1 MNYANTSKY
10 YNPAIYIWLLTITA
24 MVLLIIVI
32 GGLTRLTDSG
42 LSMTDWRPI
51 LGVIPPLSLESW
63 LVVFE
68 MYKQTPEYKIVNK
81 NMTLNEFK
89 YIFWWEWFHRIF
101 ARAIGVVF
109 LIPLIYFSFKKQIQ
123 SSLYIRLGIVF
134 VFGLFQAVIGWWMVK
149 SGLTENPYVS
159 PYRLTF
165 HLLNA
170 LIIFSILLWIA
181 MDYRYSSN
189 ISFLSNPKTIEF
201 YILVA
206 VILIFI
212 TIATGGFMAGT
223 NSGQSFNTF
232 PLMNGKII
240 PDDYVIDDLGIYNI
254 FENTVAINFNHR
266 WLSIFVFFYILF
278 VCFKFIKFDN
288 KNISSTLV
296 YLVLFFLTLQVIL
309 GIITLLS
316 NVYLPVASLHQ
327 TNSILL
333 LSTLLISYHQIKI
346 RKVKDVYQKYISLW
360 GHGFYWKI
368 IIKKTEK

>member
-1 MNYANTSKY
+1 M
-10 YNPAIYIWLLTITA
+10 
-24 MVLLIIVI
+24 
-32 GGLTRLTDSG
+32 
-42 LSMTDWRPI
+42 
-51 LGVIPPLSLESW
+51 
-63 LVVFE
+63 
-68 MYKQTPEYKIVNK
+68 
-81 NMTLNEFK
+81 
-89 YIFWWEWFHRIF
+89 
-101 ARAIGVVF
+101 
-109 LIPLIYFSFKKQIQ
+109 
-123 SSLYIRLGIVF
+123 
-134 VFGLFQAVIGWWMVK
+134 FGLFQAVIGWWMVK

-240 PDDYVIDDLGIYNI
+240 PDDYIIDDLGIYNI
-254 FENTVAINFNHR
+254 FENTVTINFNHR

-278 VCFKFIKFDN
+278 VCFRFIKFDN
-288 KNISSTLV
+288 KNVSSILV

-346 RKVKDVYQKYISLW
+346 RKVKDV
-360 GHGFYWKI
+360 
-368 IIKKTEK
+368 

>member
-1 MNYANTSKY
+1 
-10 YNPAIYIWLLTITA
+10 
-24 MVLLIIVI
+24 
-32 GGLTRLTDSG
+32 
-42 LSMTDWRPI
+42 
-51 LGVIPPLSLESW
+51 
-63 LVVFE
+63 
-68 MYKQTPEYKIVNK
+68 
-81 NMTLNEFK
+81 
-89 YIFWWEWFHRIF
+89 
-101 ARAIGVVF
+101 
-109 LIPLIYFSFKKQIQ
+109 
-123 SSLYIRLGIVF
+123 
-134 VFGLFQAVIGWWMVK
+134 
-149 SGLTENPYVS
+149 
-159 PYRLTF
+159 
-165 HLLNA
+165 
-170 LIIFSILLWIA
+170 

-189 ISFLSNPKTIEF
+189 ISFLSNPKTTEF

-240 PDDYVIDDLGIYNI
+240 PDDYIIDDLGIYNI

-278 VCFKFIKFDN
+278 VCFRFIKFDN
-288 KNISSTLV
+288 KNVSNILV

-333 LSTLLISYHQIKI
+333 LSTLIISYHQIKI
-346 RKVKDVYQKYISLW
+346 RKVKDV
-360 GHGFYWKI
+360 
-368 IIKKTEK
+368 

>member
-1 MNYANTSKY
+1 MNYRNTSDF

-51 LGVIPPLSLESW
+51 LGIIPPLSQENWIL
-63 LVVFE
+63 VFE

-81 NMTLNEFK
+81 NITLDEFK

-101 ARAIGVVF
+101 ARAIGIVF
-109 LIPLIYFSFKKQIQ
+109 IIPLIYFIIRKQIK
-123 SSLYIRLGIVF
+123 SSLLARLGLVF
-134 VFGLFQAVIGWWMVK
+134 IFGLFQAFIGWWMVK

-170 LIIFSILLWIA
+170 LIIFSILLWIS
-181 MDYRYSSN
+181 MDYRFSSK
-189 ISFLSNPKTIEF
+189 ISFFSKPQTTEF
-201 YILVA
+201 YVFIA
-206 VILIFI
+206 IILIFI

-240 PDDYVIDDLGIYNI
+240 PDDYLIEDLGIYNI

-266 WLSIFVFFYILF
+266 WLSIFVFFYIIF
-278 VCFKFIKFDN
+278 ISFKFIKFNN
-288 KNISSTLV
+288 KYVSNILV
-296 YLVLFFLTLQVIL
+296 YLVLFFLTLQVVL

-316 NVYLPVASLHQ
+316 NVYLPLASMHQ

-346 RKVKDVYQKYISLW
+346 RKVKNVK
-360 GHGFYWKI
+360 
-368 IIKKTEK
+368 

>member
-1 MNYANTSKY
+1 MNYFKSSDH
-10 YNPAIYIWLLTITA
+10 YNPLIFLWLLTITA

-51 LGVIPPLSLESW
+51 LGIIPPIGLEKW
-63 LVVFE
+63 MIVFE

-81 NMTLNEFK
+81 NMSLNEFK

-101 ARAIGVVF
+101 ARLIGVVF
-109 LIPLIYFSFKKQIQ
+109 IIPLIYFIIKKQI
-123 SSLYIRLGIVF
+123 SKLLYKRLFIVF
-134 VFGLFQAVIGWWMVK
+134 IFGLFQAVVGWWMVK

-170 LIIFSILLWIA
+170 LVIFSILLWIS
-181 MDYRYSSN
+181 MDYKYSVKIN
-189 ISFLSNPKTIEF
+189 FLSKPFTHDF
-201 YILVA
+201 YIL
-206 VILIFI
+206 ISILLIFI
-212 TIATGGFMAGT
+212 TIASGGFMAGT

-232 PLMNGKII
+232 PLMNGKLI
-240 PDDYVIDDLGIYNI
+240 PDDYFLEDLGISNL

-266 WLSIFVFFYILF
+266 WISIFSFFYIIYI
-278 VCFKFIKFDN
+278 CIKFIKFDN
-288 KNISSTLV
+288 KNVSNIIV
-296 YLVLFFLTLQVIL
+296 CAIIFFLTLQVLL

-316 NVYLPVASLHQ
+316 NVYLPIASMHQ

-333 LSTLLISYHQIKI
+333 LSTLLICYHQFKY
-346 RKVKDVYQKYISLW
+346 RKVIY
-360 GHGFYWKI
+360 
-368 IIKKTEK
+368 E